1 LPLFCVN
8 SAPAGDDHPISGSGH
23 VNSGSWKTRSAG
35 ILAIMDRTV
44 TLGALLATPMKLHL
58 LPAIAVVFCGAVV
71 PSFADALP
79 PAAPTLKMLE
89 AITDWTPLFDGKS
102 LAGWKGEGYAVED
115 GAILCTPK
123 GSFLQTEKEYA
134 DFVLDLEFQLA
145 PGANNGIGLR
155 YPGSGDAAYTGMEIQ
170 VLDDKHDKYKGL
182 QKWQFHGSVYGV
194 QPSTQA
200 EVNRLKPAG
209 EWNRQQ
215 ILCIGDHVKVILN
228 GETIT
233 DVYLTGKKPLHDT
246 PHPGLERKTGTIAF
260 CGHGD
265 RVAFR
270 KVKIK
275 DFPPAS
281 PVLGGNPDNTAPAG
295 FTAIFN
301 GKDLTNWKGLLEGP
315 NDQPGNR
322 AKLSP
327 EKHAEE
333 QKKADERMRKNWTV
347 ADGAL
352 VFSGNGDSLCTAEK
366 YGDFDFYVDWKI
378 PANADSGIYLR
389 GLPQVQI
396 WDPANPSQFE
406 LGNKKGS
413 GGFWN
418 NKGPG
423 KDGKDPLV
431 KADKPIGEWNT
442 FHIRMIGDRATIYL
456 NGQLVVNNSILENL
470 WEQGKPIPRAEQ
482 IELQDHGNNLWF
494 KNIYV
499 RPLPY

>member
-1 LPLFCVN
+1 MKSLF
-8 SAPAGDDHPISGSGH
+8 
-23 VNSGSWKTRSAG
+23 
-35 ILAIMDRTV
+35 LTV
-44 TLGALLATPMKLHL
+44 AAALCAT
-58 LPAIAVVFCGAVV
+58 ATFSIAE
-71 PSFADALP
+71 DLP

-89 AITDWTPLFDGKS
+89 GIADWTPLFDGKS
-102 LAGWKGEGYAVED
+102 LAGWKGEGYAVEGD
-115 GAILCTPK
+115 AIVCTPK

-134 DFVLDLEFQLA
+134 DFVLDFEFQLA

-170 VLDDKHDKYKGL
+170 VLDDRHEKYKGL
-182 QKWQFHGSVYGV
+182 QEWQFHGSVYGV

-200 EVNRLKPAG
+200 KVNRLKAAG

-233 DVYLTGKKPLHDT
+233 DVYLTGKKPIHEEA
-246 PHPGLERKTGTIAF
+246 HPGLTRTTGTIAF

-265 RVAFR
+265 RVAYR
-270 KVKIK
+270 NLKVKS
-275 DFPPAS
+275 FSPAA
-281 PVLGGNPDNTAPAG
+281 PVLQGNPDNTPPAG
-295 FTAIFN
+295 FTALFN
-301 GKDLTNWKGLLEGP
+301 GKDLTNWIGLPSGP
-315 NDQPGNR
+315 GEFPAGR
-322 AKLSP
+322 AKLS
-327 EKHAEE
+327 AEALAAA
-333 QKKADERMRKNWTV
+333 QKEADENMRAHWKIE
-347 ADGAL
+347 DGAL
-352 VFSGNGDSLCTAEK
+352 VFSGKGRSLCTAEK

-396 WDPANPSQFE
+396 WDPSNPGQFAV
-406 LGNKKGS
+406 GNQKGS
-413 GGFWN
+413 GGLWN

-431 KADKPIGEWNT
+431 KADKPVGEWNT
-442 FHIRMIGDRATIYL
+442 FHIRMVGDRVTIHL
-456 NGQLVVNNSILENL
+456 NGQTVVNHSILENL
-470 WEQGKPIPRAEQ
+470 WEQGQPIPRAEQ
-482 IELQDHGNNLWF
+482 IELQNHGNNLWF

>member
-1 LPLFCVN
+1 MKSYLSV
-8 SAPAGDDHPISGSGH
+8 
-23 VNSGSWKTRSAG
+23 
-35 ILAIMDRTV
+35 LA
-44 TLGALLATPMKLHL
+44 
-58 LPAIAVVFCGAVV
+58 AVVCGTATF
-71 PSFADALP
+71 SSAAEALP

-89 AITDWTPLFDGKS
+89 AITDWTPLFDGKT

-115 GAILCTPK
+115 GAIYCTPK
-123 GSFLQTEKEYA
+123 GSFLQTEKEYG
-134 DFVLDLEFQLA
+134 DFVLDFEFQLT

-155 YPGSGDAAYTGMEIQ
+155 YPGSGDAAYAGMEIQ
-170 VLDDKHDKYKGL
+170 VLDDKHEKYKGL
-182 QKWQFHGSVYGV
+182 QTWQFHGSVYGI
-194 QPSTQA
+194 QPSTQS
-200 EVNRLKPAG
+200 EVNRLKPTG

-233 DVYLTGKKPLHDT
+233 DVYLTGKKPIHDAA
-246 PHPGLERKTGTIAF
+246 HPGLERKSGTIAF

-265 RVAFR
+265 RVGYR
-270 KVKIK
+270 NLKVKN
-275 DFPPAS
+275 FAPAA
-281 PVLGGNPDNTAPAG
+281 PVPGGNPDNTAPAG
-295 FTAIFN
+295 FKALFN
-301 GKDLTNWKGLLEGP
+301 GKDLTNWKGLLSGP
-315 NDQPGNR
+315 GEFPAGR

-327 EKHAEE
+327 EALAAA
-333 QKKADERMRKNWTV
+333 QKDADEVMRTHWKV
-347 ADGAL
+347 EDGAL
-352 VFSGNGDSLCTAEK
+352 VFSGKGRSLATAEN

-396 WDPANPSQFE
+396 WDPANPAQFGA
-406 LGNKKGS
+406 GNQKGS
-413 GGFWN
+413 GGLWN

-423 KDGKDPLV
+423 KEPLV

-456 NGQLVVNNSILENL
+456 NGQLVVDRAILENL
-470 WEQGKPIPRAEQ
+470 WEQGKPIPRADQ
-482 IELQDHGNNLWF
+482 IELQNHGNNLWF